1 MIFVLFSLMLVFCL
15 WLKVKIFLALV
26 FHFGFPANLGFFK
39 IYCAWLLKWCFW
51 HSFSSGW
58 SAIIKAGSLIHIPIN
73 LLKDSGPKPPKP
85 CSAQGYTPIMQGQ
98 IRDSAP
104 SWETPKGQR
113 ILHAIYNL
121 PAQKKKPTNISWKI
135 NVEQ

>member
-1 MIFVLFSLMLVFCL
+1 MIFVLFSLILVFCL
-15 WLKVKIFLALV
+15 IKVKIFLALV
-26 FHFGFPANLGFFK
+26 FHFRFPANLGFFK
-39 IYCAWLLKWCFW
+39 IYCAWLLKWCFC
-51 HSFSSGW
+51 HSFNSGW

-85 CSAQGYTPIMQGQ
+85 CSAQGYIPIMQGQ
-98 IRDSAP
+98 IRESAP
-104 SWETPKGQR
+104 SWEMPKGQR

-135 NVEQ
+135 NMEQ